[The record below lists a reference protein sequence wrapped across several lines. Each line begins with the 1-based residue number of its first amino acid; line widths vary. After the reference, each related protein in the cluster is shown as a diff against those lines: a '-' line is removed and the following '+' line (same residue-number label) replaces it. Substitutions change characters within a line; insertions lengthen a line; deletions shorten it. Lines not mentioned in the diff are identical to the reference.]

1 MKITA
6 HGLLTLAFALLL
18 TSASVAQEKKEE
30 PPAPTGS
37 KPVSE
42 IMSNQLSLSEKNV
55 KSLAEAVPEDKY
67 AFVPTGAEFKTSR
80 SFGGQLKHIATANY
94 LFGSSILGEKMPI
107 ETKGP
112 DGPENIKTKA
122 EITKFLND
130 SYAYLHKALDS
141 ITDKNATE
149 LIKNPFGSG
158 DPWTRLGV
166 ATLGASHGFDHYG
179 QMVIYARL
187 NGIVPPGSRPQQ

>member
-1 MKITA
+1 MKLTTR
-6 HGLLTLAFALLL
+6 GLLTFVMTLLL
-18 TSASVAQEKKEE
+18 TAASVAQEKKDEA
-30 PPAPTGS
+30 PAPTGS

-42 IMSNQLSLSEKNV
+42 IMSDQLSLSEKNI
-55 KSLAEAVPEDKY
+55 KSLAEAVPDDKY
-67 AFVPTGAEFKTSR
+67 NFVPSGAEFKTSR

-94 LFGSSILGEKMPI
+94 MFGASILGEKMPI

-149 LIKNPFGSG
+149 LIKNPFGMK

-166 ATLGASHGFDHYG
+166 ATLSAGHGFDHYG
-179 QMVIYARL
+179 QMVIYSRL
-187 NGIVPPGSRPQQ
+187 NGIVPPGSRPRQ